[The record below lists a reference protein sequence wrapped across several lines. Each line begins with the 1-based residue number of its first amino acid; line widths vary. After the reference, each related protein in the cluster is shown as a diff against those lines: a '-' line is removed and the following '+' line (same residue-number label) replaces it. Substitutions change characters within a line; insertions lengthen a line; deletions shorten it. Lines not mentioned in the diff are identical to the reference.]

1 MHSGCCAWIVW
12 CARCSL
18 GFAALFLL
26 FPSLHRGLCTCSLL
40 RGLQCCAR
48 LCTCSLLRVL
58 QCGARCF
65 GGLYVLLSLRWL
77 QSVARAAHE
86 PLIGRQACP
95 CAYRRHLD
103 DAPRPA
109 LAEDADE
116 RCFVLVRALGGARGA
131 ARLQHIL
138 LPLRVCRQSAPC
150 VLVGHRRALAVQQQL
165 LDRGCVRLLDGHCQR
180 CDCRGVHVGGALG
193 GERTEAARRAETAA
207 ELKRLQVCAMGAT
220 VSFTPFISSA

>member
-1 MHSGCCAWIVW
+1 MLRAQ
-12 CARCSL
+12 
-18 GFAALFLL
+18 
-26 FPSLHRGLCTCSLL
+26 GLCAHSMVPWVLFYLVAL
-40 RGLQCCAR
+40 RAEICACC
-48 LCTCSLLRVL
+48 
-58 QCGARCF
+58 ARCF
-65 GGLYVLLSLRWL
+65 GGLSVLLSLRWL

-95 CAYRRHLD
+95 CASRRHLD

-180 CDCRGVHVGGALG
+180 CDCRGVHVGGALSG
-193 GERTEAARRAETAA
+193 APKLHG
-207 ELKRLQVCAMGAT
+207 ELKRLRNSSNFKCA
-220 VSFTPFISSA
+220 P